1 MFYELYHKHLGY
13 THTATLENGV
23 TITCYEDGTAEG
35 SDGRKY
41 RVVTHLDEEE
51 DVVVDGWEPIEE

>member
-23 TITCYEDGTAEG
+23 TITCYEDGMAEG

>member
-1 MFYELYHKHLGY
+1 MFYEISHKNLGY

-23 TITCYEDGTAEG
+23 TIICYEDGTAHG
-35 SDGRKY
+35 SDGRNY

-51 DVVVDGWEPIEE
+51 DVVVDGWEPIE

>member
-1 MFYELYHKHLGY
+1 MFYELSHKNLGY
-13 THTATLENGV
+13 THTAHLENGV
-23 TITCYEDGTAEG
+23 ILTCYEDGTADG

-51 DVVVDGWEPIEE
+51 DVVVDGWEPTEE